1 MPTSLRWEK
10 VSQTGQNIKFK
21 PSVHKISVIIVNY
34 NVRYFLEQAL
44 HSVMRAVRNMDAEVW
59 VVDNNSV
66 DGSMEMVASKFPSVK
81 RIENKENVG
90 FSRANNQ
97 AIRQSNAEYVL
108 LLNPDT
114 VLQDDTLEQC
124 IGFMDFH
131 ADGGGLGVRM
141 IDGKGKFLP
150 ESKRGL
156 PTPAVAFY
164 KMTGLSRL
172 FPKSRRF
179 GRYHLKFLDEFEVHE
194 VDVLSGAFMLL
205 RSSALE
211 KTGLLD
217 EDFFMYGEDIDLSY
231 RIAKAGYKNYYFPK
245 TTIIHYK
252 GESTK
257 KRSANYVKVFYNAMV
272 LFAKKHYSSSIAG
285 RLNVF
290 IQLAIYLRATMAI
303 CFRLFTVLFLPML
316 DFVCIYAGYFGITRY
331 WEEYNKYVKGF
342 YPENYYWMHIPAYI
356 LVVLA
361 CIFLSG
367 GYDKPLSARRLFR
380 GAVVGALI
388 TFAAYAFLPKSMQ
401 FSRAILLLGCAWSL
415 AVPLLLRLTV
425 NVLKTGKAAFA
436 QEQENRIVVVAE
448 ANEAQRI
455 QALLTK
461 GMVNYH
467 SLCLVAP
474 GSQKPEGYAG
484 TLSQIGEVV
493 NIFNINLVIFS
504 AKDVGS
510 ADIMST
516 MGQLSRLSVHFKIV
530 PEDSQFVIGSNSKDE
545 RGEMFTLDIRF
556 AIEHLELRRKKR
568 ILDIVFCLSTLLL
581 SPLLVFGKKGRML
594 LGWLFPVL
602 FGSKTWVSY
611 TGRPH
616 TEHLPTIRKG
626 LVWPS
631 LVSRDSSMENS
642 INLAYARDYH
652 VYRDIQAMWHFLF
665 KNNLP

>member
-205 RSSALE
+205 QC
-211 KTGLLD
+211 
-217 EDFFMYGEDIDLSY
+217 
-231 RIAKAGYKNYYFPK
+231 AGKN
-245 TTIIHYK
+245 
-252 GESTK
+252 
-257 KRSANYVKVFYNAMV
+257 
-272 LFAKKHYSSSIAG
+272 
-285 RLNVF
+285 
-290 IQLAIYLRATMAI
+290 
-303 CFRLFTVLFLPML
+303 
-316 DFVCIYAGYFGITRY
+316 
-331 WEEYNKYVKGF
+331 
-342 YPENYYWMHIPAYI
+342 
-356 LVVLA
+356 
-361 CIFLSG
+361 
-367 GYDKPLSARRLFR
+367 
-380 GAVVGALI
+380 
-388 TFAAYAFLPKSMQ
+388 
-401 FSRAILLLGCAWSL
+401 
-415 AVPLLLRLTV
+415 
-425 NVLKTGKAAFA
+425 
-436 QEQENRIVVVAE
+436 
-448 ANEAQRI
+448 
-455 QALLTK
+455 
-461 GMVNYH
+461 
-467 SLCLVAP
+467 
-474 GSQKPEGYAG
+474 
-484 TLSQIGEVV
+484 
-493 NIFNINLVIFS
+493 
-504 AKDVGS
+504 
-510 ADIMST
+510 
-516 MGQLSRLSVHFKIV
+516 
-530 PEDSQFVIGSNSKDE
+530 
-545 RGEMFTLDIRF
+545 RF
-556 AIEHLELRRKKR
+556 A
-568 ILDIVFCLSTLLL
+568 
-581 SPLLVFGKKGRML
+581 G
-594 LGWLFPVL
+594 
-602 FGSKTWVSY
+602 
-611 TGRPH
+611 
-616 TEHLPTIRKG
+616 
-626 LVWPS
+626 
-631 LVSRDSSMENS
+631 
-642 INLAYARDYH
+642 
-652 VYRDIQAMWHFLF
+652 
-665 KNNLP
+665 